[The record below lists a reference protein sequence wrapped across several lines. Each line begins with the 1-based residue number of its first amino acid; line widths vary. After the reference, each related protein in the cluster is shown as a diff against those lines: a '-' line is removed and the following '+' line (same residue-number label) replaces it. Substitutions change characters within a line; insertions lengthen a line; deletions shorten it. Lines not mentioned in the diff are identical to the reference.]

1 MSQTEVQ
8 LIKADAVQTGDIA
21 DSAVTDAK
29 ISGVASSK
37 LTGALPAI
45 SGAALTNLPASG
57 KAHNLIN
64 NGAMLVAQRGVSSTS
79 TMIQTVDRFK
89 AFWTG
94 QDENPTQ
101 AQGDVAAGTTPY
113 TLGFRKTFKLTNGN
127 QTSGAGATDYF
138 IVRTVLEAQ
147 DIANSG
153 WNYVSS
159 SSNITLSF
167 WIKSSVAQ
175 NFYGNLLTSDGTQ
188 YNYRFETGSL
198 TADTWT
204 KITKTIPG
212 NSNLQFDNDANAGLS
227 IQVNPYMGTDYTA
240 QSGDTPLGT
249 WAAFSGST
257 IQPDNTSTWWTTND
271 ATLEFTGFQLEVGSV
286 ATDFEHRSF
295 GQELALCQRYFYLH
309 ADPSEAGGSDNE
321 VIIGQ
326 GCYYGNPDHFT
337 TVFFPVRMR
346 TTPTLVQNT
355 GSNYY
360 VIYRNNGA
368 DYSTTVGTLS
378 RHQSN
383 CCTLYDSSASGTAGQ
398 GTFLSTYKAGA
409 RVSFSA
415 EL

>member
-8 LIKADAVQTGDIA
+8 LIKTDAVQTGDIA

-29 ISGVASSK
+29 IAGLTSSK

-57 KAHNLIN
+57 KAKNLID
-64 NGAMLVAQRGVSSTS
+64 NGAMLVAQRGTSSTS
-79 TMIQTVDRFK
+79 TLIQTVDRFK

-101 AQGDVAAGTTPY
+101 EQGDVAAGTTPY

-127 QTSGAGATDYF
+127 QTSGGQAADYF

-153 WNYVSS
+153 WNYKSA

-175 NFYGNLLTSDGTQ
+175 NFYGNLITSDGTQ

-198 TADTWT
+198 SADTWT

-227 IQVNPYMGTDYTA
+227 VQVNPYMGTDYTG
-240 QSGDTPLGT
+240 SVSLNT
-249 WAAFSGST
+249 WEAFSGST
-257 IQPDNTSTWWTTND
+257 IQPDNTSTWWTTNN
-271 ATLEFTGFQLEVGSV
+271 ATLEFTGMQLEVGDT
-286 ATDFEHRSF
+286 ATDFEHRTF
-295 GQELALCQRYFYLH
+295 GEELARCQRYFYS
-309 ADPSEAGGSDNE
+309 AMNANGAGEYMSWGIYLGNGKMMSVFYMPQPMRTNATVSFPTGTNYYNIYRANGSDSFDSLGS
-321 VIIGQ
+321 ILGPSKFA
-326 GCYYGNPDHFT
+326 GNYF
-337 TVFFPVRMR
+337 VNIEILSGVSS
-346 TTPTLVQNT
+346 T
-355 GSNYY
+355 GGY
-360 VIYRNNGA
+360 
-368 DYSTTVGTLS
+368 
-378 RHQSN
+378 
-383 CCTLYDSSASGTAGQ
+383 SGTISAGNNAV
-398 GTFLSTYKAGA
+398 Y
-409 RVSFSA
+409 VHFSA